1 MRIPAPPH
9 RPRPG
14 APRLQAFDGCRGFR
28 HQTPWVPRLG
38 VVTQRARG
46 GHRGERGIVPCLT
59 GLPLVSL
66 PGDHPLTGRVSG
78 ASPLKN
84 PGNPCRLTRRRR
96 TLAGRALTMTM
107 RRRGWVGGVPT
118 SQSSGEVGGCRKAG
132 GSGARGSNLVQTPGS
147 QQSLA
152 ASGEEGG
159 PHPRSRAMTLTLTLD
174 PDHSG
179 ATAQLSLHQH
189 HRVLRGGEV
198 SVQSAFLHGLVL
210 ADLRFSAGACRP
222 HLRSSCLSVPLPPPP
237 RLPGS
242 VHLPPWPPV
251 LSEWGRWVGW
261 RVLRAARGRLP
272 STQPCRRRLFK
283 ATSPRGVPQDGLYC
297 IRNSSTKSGKVGTQ
311 GGGPGGSHHRRE

>member
-159 PHPRSRAMTLTLTLD
+159 SHPRSRAMTLTLTLD

-210 ADLRFSAGACRP
+210 ADLRFSAGARRP
-222 HLRSSCLSVPLPPPP
+222 HLRSSCLSVPLPPTPDSRALCICPHGP
-237 RLPGS
+237 RCS
-242 VHLPPWPPV
+242 
-251 LSEWGRWVGW
+251 
-261 RVLRAARGRLP
+261 
-272 STQPCRRRLFK
+272 
-283 ATSPRGVPQDGLYC
+283 
-297 IRNSSTKSGKVGTQ
+297 RN
-311 GGGPGGSHHRRE
+311 GGGGWAGGS